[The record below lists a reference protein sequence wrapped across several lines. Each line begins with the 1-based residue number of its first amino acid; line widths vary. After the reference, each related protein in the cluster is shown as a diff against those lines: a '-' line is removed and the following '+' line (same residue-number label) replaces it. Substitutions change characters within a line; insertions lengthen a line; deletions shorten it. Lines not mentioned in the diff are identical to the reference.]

1 MRKSYIA
8 AAVAMGVAAIWFFT
22 HSPEAVAV
30 KVHKVDR
37 GVVEATVSNTR
48 AGTIKACR
56 RAKLSLSIGG
66 QITKLPYP
74 EGSMVKR
81 GDLLLAI
88 DNTDLMAEI
97 EHLKAQTVS
106 AQSKAKAVCLRAEQT
121 KRSADRT
128 RRLDTPGTISKESY
142 DKVITEAE
150 IAAEE
155 CAAAKNAI
163 TVAQTSLKVG
173 QERLG
178 RTYLYAPFDGIIA
191 KINGE
196 LNEYVTPSPPGIPMP
211 PAIDLIEPGCF
222 VVTVPIDELDVS
234 KVALGMPAR
243 ITLDAWRNRQ
253 FQASVSRI
261 GSYVIDQEKQART
274 VDVELKFSDRNISTL
289 LLVGYSADATIITAT
304 HQDAVRIPTQALLDD
319 DHVLLF
325 DPADKRLKKHTVT
338 KGLSNWSYT
347 EVTQGLKTEE
357 LVVLSLGD
365 EGVIDGAYAQ
375 ISKESPQ

>member
-1 MRKSYIA
+1 MG
-8 AAVAMGVAAIWFFT
+8 AVAIWFFT
-22 HSPEAVAV
+22 RSPEAISV
-30 KVHKVDR
+30 KVHQVEK

-56 RAKLSLSIGG
+56 RAKLSLSVGG
-66 QITKLPYP
+66 QIVRLPYP

-88 DNTDLMAEI
+88 DSADLMAEI
-97 EHLKAQTVS
+97 EHLKAQTDS
-106 AQSKAKAVCLRAEQT
+106 AQSKAKAVCLHAEHAQ
-121 KRSADRT
+121 RSADRT

-142 DKVITEAE
+142 DRVITEAE
-150 IAAEE
+150 IATEE

-163 TVAQTSLKVG
+163 TVTQAALKVG
-173 QERLG
+173 QERLKH
-178 RTYLYAPFDGIIA
+178 TYLYAPFDGVIA

-222 VVTVPIDELDVS
+222 VVTVPIDEIDAS
-234 KVALGMPAR
+234 KVSLGLPAR
-243 ITLDAWRNRQ
+243 ITLDAWRDLQ

-274 VDVELKFSDRNISTL
+274 VDVELKFTDNNVTTL
-289 LLVGYSADATIITAT
+289 LLVGYSADAMIITTT
-304 HQDAVRIPTQALLDD
+304 HRDTVRIPTQALVDD

-325 DPADKRLKKHTVT
+325 DPADKRLKKRAIT

-347 EVTQGLKTEE
+347 EVIQGLKAGE
-357 LVVLSLGD
+357 LVVFSLGD
-365 EGVIDGAYAQ
+365 EGVMDGAYAQ
-375 ISKESPQ
+375 VSKETSQ

>member
-1 MRKSYIA
+1 MG
-8 AAVAMGVAAIWFFT
+8 AVAIWFFAR
-22 HSPEAVAV
+22 SPEAISV
-30 KVHKVDR
+30 KVHQVEK

-56 RAKLSLSIGG
+56 RAKLSLSVGG
-66 QITKLPYP
+66 QIVRLPYP

-88 DNTDLMAEI
+88 DSADLMAEI
-97 EHLKAQTVS
+97 EHLKAQTDS
-106 AQSKAKAVCLRAEQT
+106 AQSKAKAVCLHAEHAQ
-121 KRSADRT
+121 RSADRT

-142 DKVITEAE
+142 DRVITEAE
-150 IAAEE
+150 IATEE

-163 TVAQTSLKVG
+163 TVTKAALKVG
-173 QERLG
+173 QERLKH
-178 RTYLYAPFDGIIA
+178 TYLYAPFDGVIA

-222 VVTVPIDELDVS
+222 VVTVPIDEMDAS
-234 KVALGMPAR
+234 KVSLGLPAR
-243 ITLDAWRNRQ
+243 ITLDAWRDLQ

-274 VDVELKFSDRNISTL
+274 VDVELKFTDNNVTTL
-289 LLVGYSADATIITAT
+289 LLVGYSADAMIITTT
-304 HQDAVRIPTQALLDD
+304 HRDTVRIPTQALLDD

-325 DPADKRLKKHTVT
+325 DPADKRLKKRAIT

-347 EVTQGLKTEE
+347 EVIQGLKAGE
-357 LVVLSLGD
+357 LVVFSLGD
-365 EGVIDGAYAQ
+365 EGVMDGAYAQ
-375 ISKESPQ
+375 VSKETSQ